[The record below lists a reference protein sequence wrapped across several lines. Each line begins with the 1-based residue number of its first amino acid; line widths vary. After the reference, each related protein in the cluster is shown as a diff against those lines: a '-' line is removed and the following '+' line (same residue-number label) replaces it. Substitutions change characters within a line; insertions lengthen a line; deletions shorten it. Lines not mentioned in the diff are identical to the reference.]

1 MTISP
6 RFLCPVLTATALI
19 LGLSTEGQAQSPSSQ
34 TGPTQTPQSEPQNVV
49 LVADSVNLTPDGLLI
64 ARGNVEAL
72 SGDVRLTATEIVYNN
87 DTGEIS
93 LKGPIHISQG
103 DQATVVAD
111 AAELDADLRNG
122 LIHSARLVLADQ
134 VQLAATRMTRVEG
147 RYSVL
152 DKTTVSSCHV
162 CENGEP
168 PLWQIRARRVVHDQ
182 VEKQLYFDHASVLV
196 RDVPVFYFPHLRM
209 PDPTLDRA
217 QGFLIPEFNHSSLL
231 NYGIKVPY
239 FVPIGPNRDI
249 TLTPYLSSE
258 TRTMEFRYRQAFD
271 KGGIEL
277 EGAISDDDIRS
288 DIVRGYLFAG
298 GLFQLGK
305 EYKLTFDLKA
315 VSDDTYLTDY
325 DYSDYDRL
333 NSDITI
339 ARASRTENTR
349 FAAYHY
355 QTLREDEDNDEIPFL
370 VLKAETERRYLNV
383 WGGELRTN
391 VEAHGHQRRSTI
403 DGDPGRDVGRANANV
418 QWLGDWT
425 LGNGV
430 RSGVTTALAFDAY
443 RTENDSSVSTF
454 DSGLA
459 PSVAAYLRYPMSKIG
474 SDGATYILEPLVQ
487 AAWTGGDTLDVA
499 NDESTHVEFDEGN
512 LLSLSRFPSYDRR
525 ERGLSSAIGVNWSR
539 VSTTGWRG
547 NLTFGQIF
555 RQDKQTDF
563 TKSSG
568 LSGTS
573 SDVLLAGQIGNQS
586 GLVFTGRALVDTRG
600 DLNKAGAR
608 LGWAND
614 RLWLDASYIWLQK
627 DLAESRP
634 NDISELKFDGSYRL
648 NRHWTGLMDWQFDA
662 VSGETSEAGVGLEY
676 RNECLRMELS
686 LSRRFSTSST
696 VQSSTRVGFNVALL
710 GFSVNSNDKSYDR
723 KCG

>member
-1 MTISP
+1 MTTSP
-6 RFLCPVLTATALI
+6 RFLCPLIAVTALT
-19 LGLSTEGQAQSPSSQ
+19 LGLPSEGLTQTTSSGTPASQ
-34 TGPTQTPQSEPQNVV
+34 TTQSEPRNVV
-49 LVADSVNLTPDGLLI
+49 LVADSVNLTADGLLI

-72 SGDVRLTATEIVYNN
+72 SDDVRLTAQEIVYN
-87 DTGEIS
+87 DTTGEII
-93 LKGPIHISQG
+93 LKGPIRITQG
-103 DQATVVAD
+103 DEATIIAD
-111 AAELDADLRNG
+111 AAELQSDLRNG

-134 VQLAATRMTRVEG
+134 VQLASARMTRLEG

-152 DKTTVSSCHV
+152 DKTTVSSCNV
-162 CENGEP
+162 CETGEP
-168 PLWQIRARRVVHDQ
+168 PLWQIRAQRVVHDQ
-182 VEKQLYFDHASVLV
+182 LEKQLYFDHASLLV
-196 RDVPVFYFPHLRM
+196 RDVPIFYFPHLRM
-209 PDPTLDRA
+209 PDPTLERA

-239 FVPIGPNRDI
+239 FIPWGTERD
-249 TLTPYLSSE
+249 LVLSPYLSSE
-258 TRTMEFRYRQAFD
+258 TRTMEFRYRQAFE
-271 KGGIEL
+271 KGGIQL
-277 EGAISDDDIRS
+277 EGAISDDTIRS
-288 DIVRGYLFAG
+288 DIIRGYLFAE
-298 GLFQLGK
+298 GLFQLGQD
-305 EYKLTFDLKA
+305 YKLTFDLKA

-325 DYSDYDRL
+325 DYADYDRL

-370 VLKAETERRYLNV
+370 VLKAETERRYLNM
-383 WGGELRTN
+383 WGGELRTS
-391 VEAHGHQRRSTI
+391 VEAHGHQRRSTK

-418 QWLGDWT
+418 QWLGDWN
-425 LGNGV
+425 LGNGL
-430 RSGVTTALAFDAY
+430 RTGVTGALAFDAY

-459 PSVAAYLRYPMSKIG
+459 PSVAAYLRYPMSKTG
-474 SDGATYILEPLVQ
+474 NDGATYILEPLAQV
-487 AAWTGGDTLDVA
+487 AWTGGEALDIA
-499 NDESTHVEFDEGN
+499 NDESTQVEFDEGN

-525 ERGLSSAIGVNWSR
+525 ERGLSTAVGMNWSR
-539 VSTTGWRG
+539 VSTNGWRG
-547 NLTFGQIF
+547 DLTFGQVF
-555 RQDKQTDF
+555 RQDAQLDF
-563 TKSSG
+563 SKSSG

-573 SDVLLAGQIGNQS
+573 SDLLVAGQLRNQS
-586 GLVFTGRALVDTRG
+586 GLLFTGRALLDTKG

-608 LGWAND
+608 LGWSND
-614 RLWLDASYIWLQK
+614 RLWLDASYIWLEK
-627 DLAESRP
+627 DLVESRP
-634 NDISELKFDGSYRL
+634 DDISEMKFDGSYRL
-648 NRHWTGLMDWQFDA
+648 NRHWTGMMDWQFDA

>member
-6 RFLCPVLTATALI
+6 RFLCPVLAATALT
-19 LGLSTEGQAQSPSSQ
+19 LGQPIEVTAQSAQQ
-34 TGPTQTPQSEPQNVV
+34 TGTTQQAPAKEPQNVV
-49 LVADSVNLTPDGLLI
+49 LVADTVNLTTDGLLI

-72 SGDVRLTATEIVYNN
+72 SEGVRLVAKEITYNEK
-87 DTGEIS
+87 TGEIS
-93 LKGPIHISQG
+93 LVGPIRISQG
-103 DQATVVAD
+103 ETISVVAD
-111 AAELDADLRNG
+111 AAELDANLRNG
-122 LIHSARLVLADQ
+122 LIHSARVVMADQ
-134 VQLAATRMTRVEG
+134 VQLAAARMTRVEG

-168 PLWQIRARRVVHDQ
+168 PLWRIRARRVVHDQ
-182 VEKQLYFDHASVLV
+182 LEKQLYFDHASVLV

-231 NYGIKVPY
+231 SYGVKVPY
-239 FVPIGPNRDI
+239 FIPWGTDRD
-249 TLTPYLSSE
+249 LVLSPYLSSK
-258 TRTMEFRYRQAFD
+258 TRTMEFRYRQAFER
-271 KGGIEL
+271 GGIQL
-277 EGAISDDDIRS
+277 DGAISDDDIRT
-288 DIVRGYLFAG
+288 DIIRGYVFAE
-298 GLFQLGK
+298 GLFQLGQD
-305 EYKLTFDLKA
+305 YKLTFDLKA

-325 DYSDYDRL
+325 DYSDDDRL

-383 WGGELRTN
+383 WGGELRTS
-391 VEAHGHQRRSTI
+391 VEAHGHQRRSTK
-403 DGDPGRDVGRANANV
+403 DGDAGRDVGRANANV
-418 QWLGDWT
+418 QWLRDWT
-425 LGNGV
+425 LGNGLQT
-430 RSGVTTALAFDAY
+430 GVTGALAFDAY

-459 PSVAAYLRYPMSKIG
+459 PSVAAYLRYPMVKSG
-474 SDGATYILEPLVQ
+474 RDGATYILEPLAQV
-487 AAWTGGDTLDVA
+487 AWTGGDNLDIA

-525 ERGLSSAIGVNWSR
+525 ERGGSAALGMNWSR
-539 VSTTGWRG
+539 VSKNGWRG
-547 NLTFGQIF
+547 NLTFGQIL
-555 RQDKQTDF
+555 RQEAQSDF
-563 TKSSG
+563 SKSSG

-573 SDVLLAGQIGNQS
+573 SDILVAGQLSNQS
-586 GLVFTGRALVDTRG
+586 GLLFTGRALLDTKG
-600 DLNKAGAR
+600 DLDKAGAR
-608 LGWAND
+608 LGWSND

-627 DLAESRP
+627 DVAESRDK
-634 NDISELKFDGSYRL
+634 DISEMKFDGSYRI
-648 NRHWTGLMDWQFDA
+648 NRHWTGMMDWQFDA
-662 VSGETSEAGVGLEY
+662 VSGETSEAGLGLEY
-676 RNECLRMELS
+676 RNECLRVELS

-696 VQSSTRVGFNVALL
+696 VQSSTKVGFNVALL

>member
-6 RFLCPVLTATALI
+6 RFLCPVLAATALT
-19 LGLSTEGQAQSPSSQ
+19 LGQPSEASAQSTQP
-34 TGPTQTPQSEPQNVV
+34 TGVTQQAKEKEPQNVV
-49 LVADSVNLTPDGLLI
+49 LVADSVNLTADGLLI

-72 SGDVRLTATEIVYNN
+72 SDDVRLIAKEITYNEK
-87 DTGEIS
+87 TGEIS
-93 LKGPIHISQG
+93 LVGPIRITQGETIS
-103 DQATVVAD
+103 VVAD
-111 AAELDADLRNG
+111 GAELDADLRNG
-122 LIHSARLVLADQ
+122 LIKSARVVMADQ
-134 VQLAATRMTRVEG
+134 VQLAAARMTRVEG

-168 PLWQIRARRVVHDQ
+168 PLWRIRARRVVHDQ

-217 QGFLIPEFNHSSLL
+217 RGFLIPEFNHSSLL
-231 NYGIKVPY
+231 SYGVKVPY
-239 FVPIGPNRDI
+239 FIPWGTDRD
-249 TLTPYLSSE
+249 LVLSPYLSSK
-258 TRTMEFRYRQAFD
+258 TRTMEFRYRQAFER
-271 KGGIEL
+271 GGIQL
-277 EGAISDDDIRS
+277 DGAISDDDIRT
-288 DIVRGYLFAG
+288 DIIRGYVFAE
-298 GLFQLGK
+298 GLFQLGQD
-305 EYKLTFDLKA
+305 YKLTFDLKA

-325 DYSDYDRL
+325 DYSDDDRL

-370 VLKAETERRYLNV
+370 VLKAETERRYLNK
-383 WGGELRTN
+383 WGGELRTSI
-391 VEAHGHQRRSTI
+391 EAHGHQRRSTS
-403 DGDPGRDVGRANANV
+403 DGDAGRDVGRANANV

-425 LGNGV
+425 LGNGL
-430 RSGVTTALAFDAY
+430 RTGVTGAVAFDAY

-454 DSGLA
+454 DSGFA
-459 PSVAAYLRYPMSKIG
+459 PSVAAYMRYPMIKSG
-474 SDGATYILEPLVQ
+474 QDGATYVLEPVAQ
-487 AAWTGGDTLDVA
+487 VAWTGGDNLDVA

-525 ERGLSSAIGVNWSR
+525 ERGLSSALGMHWSR
-539 VSTTGWRG
+539 VSASGWRG
-547 NLTFGQIF
+547 NLTFGQVF
-555 RQDKQTDF
+555 RQDVQPDF
-563 TKSSG
+563 SKSSG

-573 SDVLLAGQIGNQS
+573 SDLLVAGQLSNQS
-586 GLVFTGRALVDTRG
+586 GLLFTGRALLDNKG
-600 DLNKAGAR
+600 DLDKVGAR
-608 LGWAND
+608 LGWTND

-627 DLAESRP
+627 DLAESRDK
-634 NDISELKFDGSYRL
+634 DISEMKFDGSYRI
-648 NRHWTGLMDWQFDA
+648 NRHWTGMMDWQFDA
-662 VSGETSEAGVGLEY
+662 VSGETSEAGLGLEY
-676 RNECLRMELS
+676 RNECLRVELS

-696 VQSSTRVGFNVALL
+696 VQSSTKVGFNVALL

>member
-6 RFLCPVLTATALI
+6 RFLCPVLAATALT
-19 LGLSTEGQAQSPSSQ
+19 LGQPFEVTAQSTQ
-34 TGPTQTPQSEPQNVV
+34 PTDTTQQASEKEPQNVV
-49 LVADSVNLTPDGLLI
+49 LVADSVNLTADGLLI

-72 SGDVRLTATEIVYNN
+72 TDDVRLIAKEITYN
-87 DTGEIS
+87 DKTGEIS
-93 LKGPIHISQG
+93 LVGPIRITQGETIS
-103 DQATVVAD
+103 VVAD

-122 LIHSARLVLADQ
+122 LIHSARVVMADQ
-134 VQLAATRMTRVEG
+134 VQLAAARMTRVEG

-168 PLWQIRARRVVHDQ
+168 PLWRIRARRVVHDQ

-231 NYGIKVPY
+231 SYGVKVPY
-239 FVPIGPNRDI
+239 FIPWGTDRD
-249 TLTPYLSSE
+249 LVLSPYLSSK
-258 TRTMEFRYRQAFD
+258 TRTMEFRYRQAFER
-271 KGGIEL
+271 GGIQL
-277 EGAISDDDIRS
+277 EGAISDDDIRT
-288 DIVRGYLFAG
+288 DIIRGYVFAE
-298 GLFQLGK
+298 GLFQLGQD
-305 EYKLTFDLKA
+305 YKLTFDLKA

-325 DYSDYDRL
+325 DYSDDDRL

-370 VLKAETERRYLNV
+370 VLKAETERRYLNI
-383 WGGELRTN
+383 WGGELRTSI
-391 VEAHGHQRRSTI
+391 EAHGHQRRSTK

-425 LGNGV
+425 LGNGL
-430 RSGVTTALAFDAY
+430 RTGVTGALAFDAY

-459 PSVAAYLRYPMSKIG
+459 PSVAAYLRYPMVKSG
-474 SDGATYILEPLVQ
+474 NDGATYILEPLAQ
-487 AAWTGGDTLDVA
+487 AAWTGGDTLDIA

-512 LLSLSRFPSYDRR
+512 LLALSRFPSYDRR
-525 ERGLSSAIGVNWSR
+525 ERGLSTAVGVNWSR
-539 VSTTGWRG
+539 VSNAGWRG
-547 NLTFGQIF
+547 NLTFGQVF
-555 RQDKQTDF
+555 RQDAQPDF
-563 TKSSG
+563 TQSSG

-573 SDVLLAGQIGNQS
+573 SDVLVAGQLSNQS
-586 GLVFTGRALVDTRG
+586 GLLFTGRALLDTKG
-600 DLNKAGAR
+600 DLDKVGAR
-608 LGWAND
+608 LGWSND

-627 DLAESRP
+627 DLAESRDK
-634 NDISELKFDGSYRL
+634 DISEMKFDGSYRI
-648 NRHWTGLMDWQFDA
+648 NRHWTGMMDWQFDA
-662 VSGETSEAGVGLEY
+662 VSGETSEAGLGLEY
-676 RNECLRMELS
+676 RNECLRVELS

-696 VQSSTRVGFNVALL
+696 VQSSTKVGFNVALL